1 MKKAILIKRAPEG
14 QDGASATNGQ
24 AGNDTS
30 SQPDQ
35 PAAKS
40 SLSEIEEQVQAILS
54 RQPGAQQR
62 EALNAANK
70 LLNRRP

>member
-1 MKKAILIKRAPEG
+1 MKKAKLIKQG
-14 QDGASATNGQ
+14 QGGASATNGQ

-40 SLSEIEEQVQAILS
+40 ALSEIEDQVRSILN
-54 RQPGAQQR
+54 RRPGAQQR
-62 EALNAANK
+62 DALNAANK
-70 LLNRRP
+70 LLKTSQ

>member
-1 MKKAILIKRAPEG
+1 MKKAKLIKQG
-14 QDGASATNGQ
+14 QGGASATNGQ

-40 SLSEIEEQVQAILS
+40 VLPEIEDQVRAILN
-54 RQPGAQQR
+54 RRPGAQQR
-62 EALNAANK
+62 DALNAANK
-70 LLNRRP
+70 LLKTSQ